1 MPTKSTIDLD
11 EFKRQMELQEQGLNN
26 MSPQQ
31 MLANQAKY
39 LANPAGMRAL
49 SEPLQAK
56 ARQEYRND
64 P

>member
-1 MPTKSTIDLD
+1 
-11 EFKRQMELQEQGLNN
+11 MELQEQGLNN